1 MVPVFTMSDEKFA
14 ACAGY
19 DALTYVNFL
28 KLCLRITFLITVIVG
43 VLVLPTNW
51 AGGSFIQHQLGL
63 QDRVEKLLHE
73 INPKWSVADQCDRS
87 KDTAAG
93 SVPGA
98 TVCMHF
104 LVQQSV
110 FIPFLDSLCH

>member
-1 MVPVFTMSDEKFA
+1 MSDEKFA

-51 AGGSFIQHQLGL
+51 AGGSFIEHQLGI
-63 QDRVEKLLHE
+63 QGRVEMLLHE
-73 INPKWSVADQCDRS
+73 MNSTWTVDDQCDRN
-87 KDTAAG
+87 KDKQ
-93 SVPGA
+93 PGTVDA
-98 TVCMHF
+98 VCMHF

-110 FIPFLDSLCH
+110 FISFLNSWCHLLR